1 MAATGRG
8 SAETDAAARRLGA
21 HIRRLRR
28 SRGDTLVRLA
38 ELTDL
43 SHPFLSQLER
53 GLAQPSLSSL
63 RRIAVA
69 LGTSP
74 IELVAAA
81 EDAGDSAADP
91 PVIEVRRA
99 GETGPGGPGFADGTA
114 RMLAHSDR
122 PFHPLEYEGRNGSPG
137 DYYVHAE
144 DEFLYVTAGPV
155 MVDLDGEVLV
165 LHTGDAVYYAG
176 GLRHRW
182 WSEAGIFRLIVVKER
197 PSFVAAPRPAAVK
210 RGA

>member
-1 MAATGRG
+1 MATTTGRG
-8 SAETDAAARRLGA
+8 SAETDAAALRLGG

-28 SRGDTLVRLA
+28 SRGDTLVQLA

-81 EDAGDSAADP
+81 EDFPAPPDRP
-91 PVIEVRRA
+91 PVVEVRRA
-99 GETGPGGPGFADGTA
+99 GDPTLGGAGFAEGAA

-122 PFHPLEYEGRNGSPG
+122 PFHPLEYTGDNRVSR
-137 DYYVHAE
+137 DYYVHSE
-144 DEFLYVTAGPV
+144 DEFLYVTAGAV
-155 MVDLDGEVLV
+155 SIDLDGELTT
-165 LHTGDAVYYAG
+165 LATGDAVYYTG
-176 GLRHRW
+176 GVRHRW
-182 WSEAGIFRLIVVKER
+182 WSETGEYRLIVVKER
-197 PSFVAAPRPAAVK
+197 PRLIGAARPGGGTV
-210 RGA
+210 

>member
-1 MAATGRG
+1 MATTARRG
-8 SAETDAAARRLGA
+8 SSETDAAALRLGS

-28 SRGDTLVRLA
+28 SRGDTLVQLA

-81 EDAGDSAADP
+81 EDTADTAGRP
-91 PVIEVRRA
+91 PVVEVRRA
-99 GETGPGGPGFADGTA
+99 GEPAPDAAGFAEGTA
-114 RMLAHSDR
+114 RMLAHSAR
-122 PFHPLEYEGRNGSPG
+122 PFHPLEYRGANRTPG
-137 DYYVHAE
+137 DFYVHEE
-144 DEFLYVTAGPV
+144 DEFLYVIAGPV
-155 MVDLDGEVLV
+155 AVDLDDEIVTLR
-165 LHTGDAVYYAG
+165 TGDAVYYAG
-176 GLRHRW
+176 GVRHRW
-182 WSEAGIFRLIVVKER
+182 WSEAGAYRLIVVKER
-197 PSFVAAPRPAAVK
+197 QHLAGRARAAV
-210 RGA
+210 GVD

>member
-1 MAATGRG
+1 MTTIGGAQTE
-8 SAETDAAARRLGA
+8 SDAAALRLGA

-38 ELTDL
+38 ERTDL

-81 EDAGDSAADP
+81 EDTAEDTAHP
-91 PVIEVRRA
+91 PAVELRRA
-99 GETGPGGPGFADGTA
+99 GERAPRAAGFAEGSA

-122 PFHPLEYEGRNGSPG
+122 PFHPLEYRSDNGTPG
-137 DYYVHAE
+137 DYYEHAE
-144 DEFLYVTAGPV
+144 DEFLYVIAGPV
-155 MVDLDGEVLV
+155 TVDLDGAVDTLNA
-165 LHTGDAVYYAG
+165 GDAVYYAG
-176 GLRHRW
+176 RVRHRW
-182 WSEAGIFRLIVVKER
+182 WSEAGEYRLVVVKQR
-197 PSFVAAPRPAAVK
+197 PGVRRTF
-210 RGA
+210 

>member
-1 MAATGRG
+1 MTTTEGARTE
-8 SAETDAAARRLGA
+8 SDAAALRLGA

-38 ELTDL
+38 ERTDL

-81 EDAGDSAADP
+81 EDTADATAHP
-91 PVIEVRRA
+91 PSVEVRRA
-99 GETGPGGPGFADGTA
+99 GEPAPRAAGFAEGAA

-122 PFHPLEYEGRNGSPG
+122 PFHPLEYVSDNGTPG
-137 DYYVHAE
+137 PYYEHAE
-144 DEFLYVTAGPV
+144 DEFLYVIDGPV
-155 MVDLDGEVLV
+155 TVDLDGVIDT

-176 GLRHRW
+176 RVRHRW
-182 WSEAGIFRLIVVKER
+182 WSQAGAYRLVIVKQR
-197 PSFVAAPRPAAVK
+197 PGLGRMFVS
-210 RGA
+210 G

>member
-1 MAATGRG
+1 MATTGRW
-8 SAETDAAARRLGA
+8 SAETDAAALRLGA

-28 SRGDTLVRLA
+28 SRGDTLVQLA

-81 EDAGDSAADP
+81 EDTADSAAKP
-91 PVIEVRRA
+91 PVVEVRRA
-99 GETGPGGPGFADGTA
+99 GDAAPDGPGFAEGTA
-114 RMLAHSDR
+114 RMLAHSAR
-122 PFHPLEYEGRNGSPG
+122 PFHPLEYEGRNTSPG

-144 DEFLYVTAGPV
+144 DEFLYATAGPV
-155 MVDLDGEVLV
+155 MVDLDGEIVMLD
-165 LHTGDAVYYAG
+165 TGDAVYYAG
-176 GLRHRW
+176 GVRHRW

-197 PSFVAAPRPAAVK
+197 SRVVAAPRAAAAK